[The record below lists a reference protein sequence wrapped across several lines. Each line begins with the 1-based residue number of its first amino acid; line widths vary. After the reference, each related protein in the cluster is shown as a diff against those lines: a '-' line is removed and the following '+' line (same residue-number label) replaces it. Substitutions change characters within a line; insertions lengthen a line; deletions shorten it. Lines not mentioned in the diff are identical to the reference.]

1 MGKSGKKSKA
11 FQRQRGVPRGD
22 GSDVLP
28 SSAYDLSGDQQ
39 ERGDGADGEAEG
51 EDSNGGGGADVVEN
65 ETSVGALSKF
75 DLYQQSVQRPKG
87 DISYLQKFFLI
98 YVGGR
103 RPLYLQEDFCGTGFL
118 SSEWLHSDPRR
129 TAVGLDLDLE
139 ALYWCLENNISK
151 IGCDGYPRI
160 SLFHGNVLHPHK
172 AHLVKPKVHDPIGVV
187 DLRFQKDFIES
198 SQSTIGAA
206 SNVQACSTM
215 EEASLPPRDIIC
227 AFNYSCCCLQQRE
240 DLVRYFKH
248 ALSALSKMGGIFVM
262 DLYGGISSERKLR
275 LQRKFPNFT
284 YIWEQGEFDIISRRT
299 RISLHFHLGKRWK
312 FRHAFSYDWRLWT
325 LPEIKDC
332 LQEAGFQ
339 SIHFW
344 IRKMPNIDEGEHW
357 EEPDAKYEE
366 SSSFMQQDAWNAY
379 AVAVANL

>member
-1 MGKSGKKSKA
+1 MFG
-11 FQRQRGVPRGD
+11 
-22 GSDVLP
+22 
-28 SSAYDLSGDQQ
+28 
-39 ERGDGADGEAEG
+39 
-51 EDSNGGGGADVVEN
+51 
-65 ETSVGALSKF
+65 
-75 DLYQQSVQRPKG
+75 
-87 DISYLQKFFLI
+87 
-98 YVGGR
+98 
-103 RPLYLQEDFCGTGFL
+103 

-206 SNVQACSTM
+206 SNVQ
-215 EEASLPPRDIIC
+215 
-227 AFNYSCCCLQQRE
+227 QRE

-284 YIWEQGEFDIISRRT
+284 VSNLALYGKLDCIISTKNRENNP
-299 RISLHFHLGKRWK
+299 FK
-312 FRHAFSYDWRLWT
+312 
-325 LPEIKDC
+325 P
-332 LQEAGFQ
+332 
-339 SIHFW
+339 
-344 IRKMPNIDEGEHW
+344 
-357 EEPDAKYEE
+357 
-366 SSSFMQQDAWNAY
+366 
-379 AVAVANL
+379 